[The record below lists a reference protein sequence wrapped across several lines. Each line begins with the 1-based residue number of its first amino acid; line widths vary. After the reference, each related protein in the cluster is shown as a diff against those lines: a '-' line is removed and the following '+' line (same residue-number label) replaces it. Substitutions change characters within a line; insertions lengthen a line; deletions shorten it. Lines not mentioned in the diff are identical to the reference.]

1 MIRPTYKLINLDN
14 LKYNIQEIIKYT
26 SDYKYHFGVVKA
38 DCYNNT
44 IKSIKTI
51 IEAGVNYLA
60 VSSLEEALKIRK
72 ITDMKI
78 LILEPINIKSIDKAI
93 KNNITLTVSSIDY
106 LNKIKNKKC
115 TIHLKINTGMNRLG
129 LNNKEEFDLAY
140 NIISNSNIYLE
151 GIYTHLYNANDY
163 NITKSQYDLFQ
174 NITSSIDLSK
184 VDIVHIPS
192 SDGMINYPKMD
203 FVNGCRLGIIMYG
216 FNNKLKLKDVF
227 SVKSKIIEIHKLK
240 KGDTLGYNG
249 TYKACCDTLIGVI
262 PIGYADC
269 IIRENKNRYVYIN
282 DKKYYIVGNIC
293 MDMLFVKIDDTVKVN
308 DNVDIIKDNSHM
320 LYISKYLNTIP
331 YEVMCLIKRVNTK
344 YVICKTKENGI

>member
-14 LKYNIQEIIKYT
+14 LKYNVQEIIKYT
-26 SDYKYHFGVVKA
+26 KDYKYHFGVVKA

-51 IEAGVNYLA
+51 IEAGINYLA

-78 LILEPINIKSIDKAI
+78 LILEPISIKSIDKAI

-106 LNKIKNKKC
+106 LNKIKDKKC

-129 LNNKEEFDLAY
+129 LNNKKEFDLAY
-140 NIISNSNIYLE
+140 NIIRNSNIYLE

-163 NITKSQYDLFQ
+163 NITKSQYDLFK
-174 NITSSIDLSK
+174 NITSNIDLST
-184 VDIVHIPS
+184 VDIIHIPS

-227 SVKSKIIEIHKLK
+227 SVKSKVIEIHKLK

-249 TYKACCDTLIGVI
+249 TYKANDDTLIGVI
-262 PIGYADC
+262 PIGYADG

-293 MDMLFVKIDDTVKVN
+293 MDMLFVKIDDTIKVN
-308 DNVDIIKDNSHM
+308 DNVDIIMDNSHM
-320 LYISKYLNTIP
+320 LYVSKYLNTIP

-344 YVICKTKENGI
+344 YIICKTK